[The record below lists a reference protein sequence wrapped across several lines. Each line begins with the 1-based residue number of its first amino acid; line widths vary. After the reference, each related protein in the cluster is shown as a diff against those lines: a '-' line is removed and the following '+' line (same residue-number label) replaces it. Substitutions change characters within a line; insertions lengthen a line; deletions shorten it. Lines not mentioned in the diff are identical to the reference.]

1 MPVVLHKFDPAQ
13 QQQNQASPGYLI
25 AKVLALHCADQYDL
39 NQTFGVGSGIAA
51 WSCWAAV
58 AITPNAVHQALHHL
72 QVNIPGAPAN
82 FNPLAFSS
90 AFGNSQMGTVNRTVN
105 VPGFDGGA
113 HAERAAIR
121 AAAAANSAPY
131 QIPGNPHHYVLFV
144 QLEPC
149 QHCHGWLTGPTRA
162 RVANPW
168 LNRMGLMVNGH
179 FTCGIGGSMERTVS
193 RLHRWLSGMPL
204 SATNE

>member
-1 MPVVLHKFDPAQ
+1 
-13 QQQNQASPGYLI
+13 
-25 AKVLALHCADQYDL
+25 
-39 NQTFGVGSGIAA
+39 
-51 WSCWAAV
+51 
-58 AITPNAVHQALHHL
+58 
-72 QVNIPGAPAN
+72 VNIPGAPAN